1 MGDWSRLNPKSQ
13 GFLVAN
19 VAARPIECRK
29 AVLRAE
35 PGQLKEPLM
44 LRWIWATTIRTN
56 APRATF
62 LVRLLVGLVFLSEGI
77 QKFVFPASLG
87 PGRFETIGLPMP
99 EVLAYFV
106 GCVETACG
114 SLLVLGLLTRPA
126 ALILAVNISVAILST
141 KIPILLGHEF
151 WGFHLKEM
159 SRYGF
164 WAMAHESRTDFCM
177 WLGSLFLLIVG
188 GGRWS
193 VDMMA
198 ARRQTRPG

>member
-1 MGDWSRLNPKSQ
+1 MLKR
-13 GFLVAN
+13 
-19 VAARPIECRK
+19 I
-29 AVLRAE
+29 AVVVLC
-35 PGQLKEPLM
+35 
-44 LRWIWATTIRTN
+44 TN
-56 APRATF
+56 APRTTI

-77 QKFVFPASLG
+77 QKFLFPAALG
-87 PGRFETIGLPMP
+87 PGRFETIGLPIP

-106 GCVETACG
+106 GGVEIACG
-114 SLLVLGLLTRPA
+114 SLVVLGLLTRPA

-177 WLGSLFLLIVG
+177 WLGSLFLVIVG
-188 GGRWS
+188 AGLWS
-193 VDMMA
+193 FDA
-198 ARRQTRPG
+198 ALARRPKKQG